1 MPRRHVRE
9 RGEPALEAKTQ
20 NLVAFLLLRG
30 IKFRAQRGRE
40 VIALIVG
47 PAVIGG
53 LVVGW
58 YGYRT
63 LTRIQTWGE
72 KMNEQ
77 DAIFRSAATAEELD
91 AYTRSTRNGVKA
103 DAVRAA
109 HLPVRVP
116 H

>member
-1 MPRRHVRE
+1 M
-9 RGEPALEAKTQ
+9 
-20 NLVAFLLLRG
+20 
-30 IKFRAQRGRE
+30 
-40 VIALIVG
+40 IALIVG
-47 PAVIGG
+47 PALVGG

-63 LTRIQTWGE
+63 LTHIQSWGE

-77 DAIFRSAATAEELD
+77 DAMFRSAATAEEM
-91 AYTRSTRNGVKA
+91 AGYTRSSQNGVKA
-103 DAVRAA
+103 DTVRAG